1 MKSRALIPFILI
13 LALAAAAAGCGRSG
27 ASGGGSTGGG
37 TTTVSSMTKQQ
48 FAAKITEICTKG
60 KKKIAKV
67 GLVLGSTGSV
77 ANNGQAVADLEG
89 DQIDKF
95 KSLQPPEEIKTEVE
109 DFISKAETSLDKLE
123 ALVRA
128 AKNFQADNVEEL
140 TPEVMAAGQAVH
152 TAAKSFGA
160 TC

>member
-1 MKSRALIPFILI
+1 M
-13 LALAAAAAGCGRSG
+13 
-27 ASGGGSTGGG
+27 
-37 TTTVSSMTKQQ
+37 SSMTKQQ

-77 ANNGQAVADLEG
+77 ANSGQAVADLERE
-89 DQIDKF
+89 QIDKF
-95 KSLQPPEEIKTEVE
+95 KSLQPPEEIKTQVE

-140 TPEVMAAGQAVH
+140 TSEVIAAGQAVH